1 MPGESASRELK
12 QASPSPHSIWRVDCT
27 PICLTIWV
35 QSIFLEQDFH
45 RKRKVQ
51 IPRKIFLIHN
61 LRSANDAEMVIDI
74 IGTIIYA
81 FSAG

>member
-1 MPGESASRELK
+1 MESGL
-12 QASPSPHSIWRVDCT
+12 HSY
-27 PICLTIWV
+27 LSNHMGAV
-35 QSIFLEQDFH
+35 QFFLEQDFH

-61 LRSANDAEMVIDI
+61 LRSADAAGMVIDI